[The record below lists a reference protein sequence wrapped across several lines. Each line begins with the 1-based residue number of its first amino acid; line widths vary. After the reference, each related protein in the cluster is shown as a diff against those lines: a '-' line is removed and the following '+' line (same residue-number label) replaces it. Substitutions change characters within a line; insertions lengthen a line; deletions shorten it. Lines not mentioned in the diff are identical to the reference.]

1 MEGYKYIFDDA
12 EKIYKNNGSSLA
24 NFRKSRDIYGFC
36 INIGSTDQQALDY
49 AKNINN
55 NLYNLFINQ
64 PKGLTGY
71 NGFENEY
78 VKIDDNDSK
87 HILLLTYLF
96 DKSDL
101 SFNKIVEIGGGF
113 GNMCRLCKNIVNFN
127 TWDIIDLP
135 HMLELQKFYL
145 ENEIKDILNINFI
158 NAHSN
163 INYNDKIELVIATHS
178 LSEFSWDIFIKY
190 FNDVI
195 LKSKYFYFG
204 YNKNCPSPD
213 LINMKITHILNNGF
227 TCIKNFDYVEKP
239 HGANVSYKLL
249 VNNTF

>member
-1 MEGYKYIFDDA
+1 MEGYKHIFDNA
-12 EKIYKNNGSSLA
+12 ENIYIKKGSSLE
-24 NFRKSRDIYGFC
+24 NFRKSRDLYGFC
-36 INIGSTDQQALDY
+36 INIGSTDQQALNY
-49 AKNINN
+49 AKNINY

-71 NGFENEY
+71 KGYENEY

-96 DKSDL
+96 DKTDL

-145 ENEIKDILNINFI
+145 ESEIKDISFINFI
-158 NAHSN
+158 DAHSN
-163 INYNDKIELVIATHS
+163 INYIDKIDLVIATHS
-178 LSEFSWDIFIKY
+178 VSEFSWDIFIKY

-195 LKSKYFYFG
+195 LKSKYFYYG
-204 YNKNCPSPD
+204 YHKHCPNPD
-213 LINMKITHILNNGF
+213 LINKKITHILNNGF
-227 TCIKNFDYVEKP
+227 TIINNFDYTELP